1 MEQSN
6 KTSNKTY
13 NKLMALGIFICIIVV
28 AILALLVSRCL
39 TANNY
44 DNTKLDEI
52 STTNKE
58 ANSEAGPKVKLFN
71 GQEIQTITSDLYNK
85 TNNENVSEKYVSDK
99 NYIFLKSSE
108 CKDLDTMSIHYG
120 PNKNEEL
127 TYDTLNKVIKIN
139 KNNKVD
145 VSNTG
150 DENIIELKSSDNKQT
165 VKIIGHEYSKKTKTV
180 SDVIGLEVV
189 NLSNSEVKTT
199 LNNKTISGVNM
210 KDFVKEF
217 GNPEE
222 ARVLGNDNAMYIRY
236 KYKAENFDMIAI
248 TDTKNIIHRLVVSR
262 KTK

>member
-1 MEQSN
+1 MEQHN

-13 NKLMALGIFICIIVV
+13 GKLMALGIFICIIVV
-28 AILALLVSRCL
+28 VILGIIVNRSLA
-39 TANNY
+39 TINY
-44 DNTKLDEI
+44 DDTKLGEI
-52 STTNKE
+52 STTSTK

-99 NYIFLKSSE
+99 NYIFLKPSE

-120 PNKNEEL
+120 PSENEEL
-127 TYDTLNKVIKIN
+127 TYDTLNKIIKIN
-139 KNNKVD
+139 TDNKVD

-150 DENIIELKSSDNKQT
+150 DENIITVRSSDNKQT
-165 VKIIGHEYSKKTKTV
+165 VKIIGHEYSKETNTV
-180 SDVIGLEVV
+180 SDVIGLEIVD
-189 NLSNSEVKTT
+189 LSNSKSKTT

-222 ARVLGNDNAMYIRY
+222 ARVLGNDNVMCIRY

-248 TDTKNIIHRLVVSR
+248 TDTQNSIKRLVVSR
-262 KTK
+262 KTE